1 MSEPKAVNTGS
12 EISAS
17 KTDIQSPAN
26 RIYVFRCGESGLYAF
41 TADRKGRMLP
51 SQIYPQI
58 IWRFEQALT
67 LRVDENSS
75 RDQILK
81 AALDG
86 VARVGFHLI
95 HGAIYGELLGFSTQD
110 IGMDPHLCNWSPGIS
125 HKPRQ

>member
-1 MSEPKAVNTGS
+1 MSS
-12 EISAS
+12 
-17 KTDIQSPAN
+17 
-26 RIYVFRCGESGLYAF
+26 RL
-41 TADRKGRMLP
+41 
-51 SQIYPQI
+51 YPQI

-67 LRVDENSS
+67 LRLDENSS

-110 IGMDPHLCNWSPGIS
+110 IETDHRLCN
-125 HKPRQ
+125 

>member
-1 MSEPKAVNTGS
+1 
-12 EISAS
+12 
-17 KTDIQSPAN
+17 
-26 RIYVFRCGESGLYAF
+26 
-41 TADRKGRMLP
+41 MLP

-86 VARVGFHLI
+86 VARVGFYLS
-95 HGAIYGELLGFSTQD
+95 HGAIYGELLRFSTQD
-110 IGMDPHLCNWSPGIS
+110 IGMDPSS
-125 HKPRQ
+125 V